1 MKVHK
6 FLLIMISLF
15 SLDNLGVDFDIG
27 INIEPVYGAN
37 RPKRKKLNTQEKNQL
52 KTKVAQRYDLPEN
65 WLNLMNQNQLY
76 YLEIQERA
84 RDLDQNIAKPSANKA
99 NKAKG
104 E

>member
-1 MKVHK
+1 MQFKQWLVV
-6 FLLIMISLF
+6 IMMIASNSF
-15 SLDNLGVDFDIG
+15 SADFDIG
-27 INIEPVYGAN
+27 ISIEPVGSAY
-37 RPKRKKLNTQEKNQL
+37 RPKRRSLSNSDKNRL

-76 YLEIQERA
+76 YLEIQERV
-84 RDLDQNIAKPSANKA
+84 RDLDQNMITPNANKP